1 MALDKSQ
8 GSITVKNEYT
18 VDEVRLELAKA
29 IQEKIDAYSQKLVE
43 LRNRELSKAEEVK
56 EEKGSHDNCPLC
68 GKEDAPHACV
78 CLHKAGW
85 KKSAKAEEVE
95 KCGDM
100 TVEKKAPSEVEKC
113 GDMTKEEIVPTVVKS
128 AKKADAKHADIA
140 RKVNKGE
147 LMIDRKNENVPGK
160 RLKDVPEGSQT
171 GVLPSDKKSKVIE
184 AEGSGGD
191 ITKGKGV
198 KKSEE
203 TLEKSKLGNVGR
215 ALAFGATLA
224 TAGAVPASIMG
235 ANSEDAVKQHTA
247 RLQAQVNARREAAV
261 PSAPAAKPKAKLPG
275 TDKKYPFGDARD
287 NPGPL
292 NTPFGKGEVPSAK
305 PPTAPATGSNP
316 PAASNTSKPKNA
328 APKMSAA
335 PKPPPAP
342 GAPAMKGE
350 EKPNK
355 SEKGSAKTTE
365 TQFDTGKV
373 RGTIAQTPGKKPAY
387 FVDEVKKSEMGNCLL
402 CGKNE
407 HAGKC

>member
-85 KKSAKAEEVE
+85 KKSAKAEVEKCGDMSVAKNAPAEVE
-95 KCGDM
+95 KCGDVTKDEM
-100 TVEKKAPSEVEKC
+100 APEVA
-113 GDMTKEEIVPTVVKS
+113 KS
-128 AKKADAKHADIA
+128 AKKPNADIA
-140 RKVNKGE
+140 RKVEVKKGE

-203 TLEKSKLGNVGR
+203 QLEKSRVAR
-215 ALAFGATLA
+215 AAALIGALA
-224 TAGAVPASIMG
+224 TAGAVPTAIVHG
-235 ANSEDAVKQHTA
+235 TSEDAVNQHTA
-247 RLQAQVNARREAAV
+247 RLQRQVNARREAAV